1 MLSGA
6 LRRHHIHH
14 SHQAADTILLF
25 QPYRSL
31 RAHFFHG
38 ASWLHS
44 STGLGREAHFRYT
57 LNNIHTVVVACLL
70 RHLMR
75 WLHPVSRIPHAQR
88 LQPLSFM
95 YFCRIGGKGK
105 QRYRTR
111 AEASVTSTLHGCRLN
126 TKNLSERAET
136 ARKGV
141 IHWYQSIFLC
151 DTQQLHFHPIQCLLD
166 NIKQNRE
173 KRGKRERHQM
183 ATRQFFLSHGP
194 SRSPSFIVVIYC
206 EP

>member
-1 MLSGA
+1 
-6 LRRHHIHH
+6 
-14 SHQAADTILLF
+14 
-25 QPYRSL
+25 
-31 RAHFFHG
+31 
-38 ASWLHS
+38 
-44 STGLGREAHFRYT
+44 
-57 LNNIHTVVVACLL
+57 
-70 RHLMR
+70 
-75 WLHPVSRIPHAQR
+75 
-88 LQPLSFM
+88 M

-206 EP
+206 EPQGKLRDRSPCSGERQRDTPIGSVDYSVCPMIPIDFPTVSLAHLFLVKHPKRLLSFCKRS